1 MIARRVEA
9 IVLAPADSKALVT
22 VARKAVDAG
31 IVVVNIDNR
40 LDADAMAERKLSVPF
55 VGPDNRKGARAV
67 GAFVASKLHA
77 GDPVAIIEG
86 APNAFNGIQRALGF
100 KDAATAAGLV
110 VARSQTAGWETDR
123 ANQVV
128 TALIAERPDVKA
140 ILCAN
145 DSMALGAVAA
155 LRASGR
161 TAQTLVAGFDNITA
175 VQALVEERRDR
186 RHRRPARRSARRL
199 RHRVRARATP
209 QSRRGDRRP
218 RNAGRSRHRGDPPL
232 NRRLVAGLDWIGLAL
247 VLVALVVVFGLT
259 TRHFAS
265 WTTARALANQAPD
278 TLLVATGMTLVI
290 VTGGIDLSVG
300 SVLALSAAVF
310 GLVLTGPA
318 NSLALAAVAS
328 VLTGAAAGLVNGA
341 VSVRWQLPTFL
352 VTLGMLEMA
361 RGATYLLTDSRTMY
375 LGARVDLVSR
385 DVLFGLGASGR
396 ARRPRDCRWAVH
408 AHAHGLRPPNCSPWA
423 RTAEAARL
431 AGISPGRVRIAA
443 FGLAGALA
451 GLAAIVQA
459 GRLAAVDPNAGTGL
473 ELDAIAAVV
482 IGGTSLSG
490 GRGSVVASALGALV
504 ILVLGAGLAQLGVQ
518 EPTRRLVTGGVIVA
532 AAIVDHY
539 RAKGGRSR

>member
-1 MIARRVEA
+1 
-9 IVLAPADSKALVT
+9 
-22 VARKAVDAG
+22 
-31 IVVVNIDNR
+31 
-40 LDADAMAERKLSVPF
+40 
-55 VGPDNRKGARAV
+55 
-67 GAFVASKLHA
+67 
-77 GDPVAIIEG
+77 
-86 APNAFNGIQRALGF
+86 
-100 KDAATAAGLV
+100 
-110 VARSQTAGWETDR
+110 
-123 ANQVV
+123 
-128 TALIAERPDVKA
+128 
-140 ILCAN
+140 
-145 DSMALGAVAA
+145 
-155 LRASGR
+155 
-161 TAQTLVAGFDNITA
+161 
-175 VQALVEERRDR
+175 
-186 RHRRPARRSARRL
+186 
-199 RHRVRARATP
+199 
-209 QSRRGDRRP
+209 
-218 RNAGRSRHRGDPPL
+218 
-232 NRRLVAGLDWIGLAL
+232 
-247 VLVALVVVFGLT
+247 VLVALVTIFGLT

-318 NSLALAAVAS
+318 NSLALAAVAA
-328 VLTGAAAGLVNGA
+328 VLTGAAAGLVNGV
-341 VSVRWQLPTFL
+341 VSVRWQLPTFR

-375 LGARVDLVSR
+375 LGARVDIISR
-385 DVLFGLGASGR
+385 DVLFGLGAPAVLAVLVIVAGQFMLTRMVFGR
-396 ARRPRDCRWAVH
+396 ELLAV
-408 AHAHGLRPPNCSPWA
+408 GTNS
-423 RTAEAARL
+423 EAARL

-539 RAKGGRSR
+539 RVKGGRSR

>member
-1 MIARRVEA
+1 
-9 IVLAPADSKALVT
+9 
-22 VARKAVDAG
+22 
-31 IVVVNIDNR
+31 
-40 LDADAMAERKLSVPF
+40 
-55 VGPDNRKGARAV
+55 
-67 GAFVASKLHA
+67 
-77 GDPVAIIEG
+77 
-86 APNAFNGIQRALGF
+86 
-100 KDAATAAGLV
+100 
-110 VARSQTAGWETDR
+110 
-123 ANQVV
+123 
-128 TALIAERPDVKA
+128 
-140 ILCAN
+140 
-145 DSMALGAVAA
+145 
-155 LRASGR
+155 
-161 TAQTLVAGFDNITA
+161 
-175 VQALVEERRDR
+175 
-186 RHRRPARRSARRL
+186 
-199 RHRVRARATP
+199 
-209 QSRRGDRRP
+209 
-218 RNAGRSRHRGDPPL
+218 
-232 NRRLVAGLDWIGLAL
+232 

-259 TRHFAS
+259 TSHFAS

-318 NSLALAAVAS
+318 HSLALAAVAS
-328 VLTGAAAGLVNGA
+328 VLTGTAAGLVNGA

-385 DVLFGLGASGR
+385 DVLFGLGAPAVLAILVIAGGQFMLTRLVFGR
-396 ARRPRDCRWAVH
+396 ELLAV
-408 AHAHGLRPPNCSPWA
+408 GTN
-423 RTAEAARL
+423 AEAARL

>member
-1 MIARRVEA
+1 M
-9 IVLAPADSKALVT
+9 
-22 VARKAVDAG
+22 
-31 IVVVNIDNR
+31 
-40 LDADAMAERKLSVPF
+40 
-55 VGPDNRKGARAV
+55 
-67 GAFVASKLHA
+67 
-77 GDPVAIIEG
+77 
-86 APNAFNGIQRALGF
+86 
-100 KDAATAAGLV
+100 
-110 VARSQTAGWETDR
+110 
-123 ANQVV
+123 
-128 TALIAERPDVKA
+128 
-140 ILCAN
+140 
-145 DSMALGAVAA
+145 
-155 LRASGR
+155 
-161 TAQTLVAGFDNITA
+161 
-175 VQALVEERRDR
+175 
-186 RHRRPARRSARRL
+186 
-199 RHRVRARATP
+199 
-209 QSRRGDRRP
+209 
-218 RNAGRSRHRGDPPL
+218 
-232 NRRLVAGLDWIGLAL
+232 
-247 VLVALVVVFGLT
+247 LVALVVVFGLT
-259 TRHFAS
+259 TSHFAS

-318 NSLALAAVAS
+318 HSLALAAVAS
-328 VLTGAAAGLVNGA
+328 VLTGTAAGLVNGA

-385 DVLFGLGASGR
+385 DVLFGLGAPAVLAILVIAGGQFMLTRLVFGR
-396 ARRPRDCRWAVH
+396 ELLAV
-408 AHAHGLRPPNCSPWA
+408 GTN
-423 RTAEAARL
+423 AEAARL

-539 RAKGGRSR
+539 RAKSGRSR